1 MSLLLAAVCNVTQA
15 DASIDRSFSDA
26 VNVAAATI
34 GIVLNGL
41 AFVITAAKTA
51 IQVQR
56 VSSIGLGTTL
66 SVILLRDGEL
76 ITSDVALLSGVVYA
90 L

>member
-1 MSLLLAAVCNVTQA
+1 MRNSIQVE
-15 DASIDRSFSDA
+15 ASINRFSDVVA
-26 VNVAAATI
+26 VAAAII

-51 IQVQR
+51 TQAQR
-56 VSSIGLGTTL
+56 ASSIGLGTTL
-66 SVILLRDGEL
+66 SQILLRDGEQIIVAIFVAV
-76 ITSDVALLSGVVYA
+76 ITSSSGSMFF